1 MFKSLKKF
9 NIFKELRLIICF
21 IEISNC
27 IPKKFLF
34 YLIDDWYF
42 KRFKSYRK
50 KIEILVKSGGGKI
63 KNLRNQNWNLP
74 VRMHENQWIF
84 FSSVVIENNF
94 HSRRWYSLI
103 KKKKKSM
110 EDKRKNSYF
119 ILTEIL
125 KFYRK
130 FYKNYIVLIFCRR
143 SRSLYLCPSQAG
155 RLKILLNMELFNLE
169 RIWPYLQTKRINLNF

>member
-63 KNLRNQNWNLP
+63 KNLRNQN
-74 VRMHENQWIF
+74 
-84 FSSVVIENNF
+84 
-94 HSRRWYSLI
+94 
-103 KKKKKSM
+103 
-110 EDKRKNSYF
+110 
-119 ILTEIL
+119 
-125 KFYRK
+125 
-130 FYKNYIVLIFCRR
+130 
-143 SRSLYLCPSQAG
+143 
-155 RLKILLNMELFNLE
+155 
-169 RIWPYLQTKRINLNF
+169 